1 MCTTTELKNK
11 VTELKELK
19 VLADELSS
27 EITALEDFIKA
38 EMNARNTEE
47 LQVDVFKI
55 RYKTVK
61 GRRFDTKAF
70 KAANG
75 ELYDRF
81 SKEVISKRFTV
92 Q

>member
-1 MCTTTELKNK
+1 MCTTAELKNK

-19 VLADELSS
+19 AMVDELAGK
-27 EITALEDFIKA
+27 IGALEDFIKA
-38 EMNARNTEE
+38 EMTARNTEE
-47 LQVDVFKI
+47 LQVDIFKI

-61 GRRFDTKAF
+61 SRRFDSKAF

-75 ELYDRF
+75 DLYDQY
-81 SKEVISKRFTV
+81 SKEVISRRFTV

>member
-1 MCTTTELKNK
+1 MCTTAELKSK

-19 VLADELSS
+19 AMADELAG
-27 EITALEDFIKA
+27 EIGAIEDFIKA

-47 LQVDVFKI
+47 LQVDIFKI

-61 GRRFDTKAF
+61 SRRFDSKAF
-70 KAANG
+70 KAVNG
-75 ELYDRF
+75 DLYDRF
-81 SKEVISKRFTV
+81 SKEVISKRFTI

>member
-1 MCTTTELKNK
+1 MCTTAELKNK

-19 VLADELSS
+19 AMADELAG
-27 EITALEDFIKA
+27 EIGAIEDFIKA
-38 EMNARNTEE
+38 EMNARNTDE

-61 GRRFDTKAF
+61 SRRFDSKAF
-70 KAANG
+70 KAANCD
-75 ELYDRF
+75 LYDQY
-81 SKEVISKRFTV
+81 SKEVVSKRFTV